1 MGKGGN
7 GSSSSEEEERTSYD
21 EGGGDFVMVLA
32 RGIYNMRFFFVVAWP
47 ILAAVMAPLS
57 WLCVQ
62 NAAPIVKQPPRNTE
76 STEALG
82 VFEHHFEDLATIRKE
97 MVEIRC
103 RFPCTSAVSDYS
115 HGLVEQIED
124 LVKRFS
130 HDHPGTV
137 AQVSSYFTFHGH
149 HQLGKN
155 PMISQD
161 HQAILVQW
169 LWRMTPDKKAA
180 AEAFIGRMGDLVAQ
194 INHFQ
199 GPDGYDVSLSGLMSL
214 DHAMKETL
222 IEEIPVHEISTIWM
236 PFIILACAL
245 QSVRLLLLALIPMPI
260 EILVAIGAMY
270 FVSLHT
276 TVLFYA
282 LMMMLM
288 LCTSLSFD
296 YALFTLTRYS
306 EERGNGAEV
315 KEAILTVISQ
325 SGRVV
330 VVSGCVLM
338 IAWGAMLALPNPFKS
353 FCVCANGMIL
363 TCVLVQLTF
372 TPSLLAI
379 LPFLGPPA
387 SKPKARKVVPEA
399 LEEADSPLTRPS
411 DKSLGHENALEKAKP
426 HMSGI
431 GFAMGRW
438 LTLFPLNIIIPII
451 VYVVMM
457 PLTQR
462 MGQNFTLS
470 TFKFRMG
477 HSYALTVPRTRDE
490 WHTALRVQRD
500 FPNSVGILMPM
511 LIIAT
516 NSLPQADLPHM
527 PNMTELGADDDLG
540 AESSQYTTMT
550 TPKPVDVRG
559 QRFFDANCHM
569 ADDLIQATSNT
580 AYNLSANN
588 FVGISF
594 QGENSNGGVDC
605 LNSEIINQVRTNFL
619 FTDLFLQ
626 HTSQNLKM
634 LWDQVVSKGNHAML
648 TFIFPT
654 MDPFSPSAFE
664 LVKVTRRVLRQ
675 LTLQGKEESSPIPGL
690 TFMTFSPAS
699 ILMDLIEVTSVR
711 LPIAFVGCVLVCLVL
726 IAAWFGAIFIPLKL
740 LLTVVVPITWTY
752 GAALYVYEDGV
763 LEFTGFPGVMRTG
776 DAGIDW
782 TVPMFTLTFI
792 VGLALDYEIFL
803 IERIRE
809 FREEGFGDR
818 ESIQL
823 GLAATSGTITCAGL
837 IMALTFIAQM
847 LGSIP
852 VTNQMGFILVFSI
865 VTDTFI
871 VRTVLVPAMLSLV
884 PCANYWPSKMPP
896 VRYEWLA
903 KGLPAP
909 IDTRTLDQDMDWDED
924 DMSDSD

>member
-1 MGKGGN
+1 MAKGT
-7 GSSSSEEEERTSYD
+7 SSSSDDSPTVGSHSDKGNDAVMGLAKAIFGARYF
-21 EGGGDFVMVLA
+21 FVIFWPVLA
-32 RGIYNMRFFFVVAWP
+32 VI
-47 ILAAVMAPLS
+47 MAPFS
-57 WLCVQ
+57 WLCVL

-76 STEALG
+76 STAALG
-82 VFEHHFEDLATIRKE
+82 VFEHHFQDLATIRRE

-103 RFPCTSAVSDYS
+103 RFPCVTAATDLSR
-115 HGLVEQIED
+115 GFVEQIED
-124 LVKRFS
+124 LVKRFGN
-130 HDHPGTV
+130 DNPGTIV
-137 AQVSSYFTFHGH
+137 QVNSFFTFHGH
-149 HQLGKN
+149 HQLGEN
-155 PMISQD
+155 PMISAD

-169 LWRMTPDKKAA
+169 LWRMTAENKAP
-180 AEAFIGRMGDLVAQ
+180 AEGFIGRMGELLGE
-194 INHFQ
+194 INSFQ
-199 GPDGYDVSLSGLMSL
+199 GADGFDLSPTGLVTL

-236 PFIILACAL
+236 PFIILALAL
-245 QSVRLLLLALIPMPI
+245 QSVRLLILALIPMPI
-260 EILVAIGAMY
+260 EILVAIGSMY

-353 FCVCANGMIL
+353 FCVCANSMIL

-387 SKPKARKVVPEA
+387 TKPTRPAGVRPLEMDSPGKVPLKASAETSSHGESPLQKAR
-399 LEEADSPLTRPS
+399 
-411 DKSLGHENALEKAKP
+411 P
-426 HMSGI
+426 HMTGI

-438 LTLFPLNIIIPII
+438 LTLFPLNIVIPII

-457 PLTQR
+457 PLTLR

-470 TFKFRMG
+470 TFQFRMG

-511 LIIAT
+511 LLIAT
-516 NSLPQADLPHM
+516 NSLPQV
-527 PNMTELGADDDLG
+527 PNATL
-540 AESSQYTTMT
+540 AEEQNLRAPAEQYVQTT
-550 TPKPVDVRG
+550 TPKPVDVRD
-559 QRFFDANCHM
+559 QKFFDANCHM
-569 ADDLIQATSNT
+569 VDSLIQATRST
-580 AYNLSANN
+580 QYNLTADN
-588 FVGISF
+588 FVSATF
-594 QGENSNGGVDC
+594 HGEDADGVVC
-605 LNSEIINQVRTNFL
+605 LKYELINLVRTNYFSRKVFL
-619 FTDLFLQ
+619 S
-626 HTSQNLKM
+626 HTSKNLQM
-634 LWDQVVSKGNHAML
+634 LWEQLVSKSHHAML
-648 TFIFPT
+648 TFLFPT
-654 MDPFSPSAFE
+654 MDPFSPDAFE
-664 LVKVTRRVLRQ
+664 LVKDIRSGLRK
-675 LTLQGKEESSPIPGL
+675 LTLEAQSGDSPIPGL

-711 LPIAFVGCVLVCLVL
+711 LPMAFAGCVLVCLVL
-726 IAAWFGAIFIPLKL
+726 IAIWFGAVFIPLKL

-752 GAALYVYEDGV
+752 GAALYVYEDGI
-763 LEFTGFPGVMRTG
+763 LAFTGIPGISPTG

-884 PCANYWPSKMPP
+884 PCANYWPSRMPK
-896 VRYEWLA
+896 VRYEWLS
-903 KGLPAP
+903 KGLGKPNMDNRALTS
-909 IDTRTLDQDMDWDED
+909 DMDMDWDED
-924 DMSDSD
+924 DELSDSD